1 MADSKT
7 ETGTIQIILDHL
19 IMPEIKKVWKTI
31 DGNMLDG
38 CRSNRKHFYWPNMGQ
53 LEEQNKRVLDCNS
66 KYKIESIYIYT
77 DKAKWLNKL
86 RNQGEET
93 NLSCREIP
101 NNLHGYSALKELD
114 CVDSLCIVQW
124 FTEDCKM
131 TSFQRLQ
138 YGNCGGRVRV

>member
-1 MADSKT
+1 
-7 ETGTIQIILDHL
+7 
-19 IMPEIKKVWKTI
+19 
-31 DGNMLDG
+31 
-38 CRSNRKHFYWPNMGQ
+38 MGQ
-53 LEEQNKRVLDCNS
+53 LEEQNKRVLHCNS

-114 CVDSLCIVQW
+114 CVDSLCIVYNDSLRTAKW
-124 FTEDCKM
+124 LPSKDYNMEIV
-131 TSFQRLQ
+131 
-138 YGNCGGRVRV
+138 GGG